1 VLTCYYFSTCW
12 SEDFERRSR
21 RLFPNGIPLNFLR
34 KFQTIAHSHRRR
46 FKNEN
51 ERLLYF
57 YRAGFDE
64 ESIFKAALE
73 TLDKKNREILL
84 RSMARETENRNR
96 KVSPDVDVTICWLH
110 HTGILAHCSAKE
122 AIKRITEFLRDHG
135 FSGMFTP
142 LTLVSYR
149 RRVQRL
155 RRLGVM

>member
-1 VLTCYYFSTCW
+1 
-12 SEDFERRSR
+12 
-21 RLFPNGIPLNFLR
+21 
-34 KFQTIAHSHRRR
+34 
-46 FKNEN
+46 
-51 ERLLYF
+51 LYF